1 MHRAAFFPMS
11 SHPWD
16 CLSQTG
22 RNFTLIAKDSPSSSC
37 LLSLKV
43 HILRTIFNNYTC
55 NSSSSVYYYPIS
67 ICRERMQ
74 VVPFSLKQSTE
85 GQQDL
90 PVLVRGR
97 PFLALRAYDRKVSGW
112 PKPKALVGERTMVH
126 WILPASTTLHPGES
140 LALCCFLRDPI
151 KPPPCLQGSGVD
163 SLNTQV
169 QGVAVFLNS
178 RRHRKV
184 LTGHLPWEMAF

>member
-1 MHRAAFFPMS
+1 MSSLERSSVNLLSVSLIYQMHRAAFFPMS

-112 PKPKALVGERTMVH
+112 PKPKALVGKEQ
-126 WILPASTTLHPGES
+126 WSIESFLPA
-140 LALCCFLRDPI
+140 
-151 KPPPCLQGSGVD
+151 PPCTLGSHWLCAASCVIQ
-163 SLNTQV
+163 LNHLLV
-169 QGVAVFLNS
+169 C
-178 RRHRKV
+178 KV
-184 LTGHLPWEMAF
+184 LGSTP